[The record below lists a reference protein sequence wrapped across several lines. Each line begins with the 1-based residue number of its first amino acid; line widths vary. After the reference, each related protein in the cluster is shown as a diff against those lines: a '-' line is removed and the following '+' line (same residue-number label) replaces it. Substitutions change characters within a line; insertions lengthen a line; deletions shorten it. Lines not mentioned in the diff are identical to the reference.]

1 MALCFLLSERFLS
14 RESRFFFGEVHFC
27 TDGETNAGIKLC
39 LLFLWQYTIKGDGII
54 QDVSNEL
61 SDVGNI
67 GSVEDA
73 VKLGISFEDQGRDFY
88 LEFAESATDPAAKDM
103 FLYLAEEEKKHAKYL
118 QSYLEG
124 EDLSIE
130 EDTDM
135 PDFREAFASEFT
147 GEDLGEVGVMLA
159 AMRLERKTEDLYLM
173 LSSVSSDSG
182 QREFFEKLAAVER
195 DHYDLIDGLLASVT
209 GFRMQT

>member
-1 MALCFLLSERFLS
+1 MGS
-14 RESRFFFGEVHFC
+14 
-27 TDGETNAGIKLC
+27 
-39 LLFLWQYTIKGDGII
+39 
-54 QDVSNEL
+54 
-61 SDVGNI
+61 I

-88 LEFAESATDPAAKDM
+88 LEFAETAKEPAAKDM
-103 FLYLAEEEKKHAKYL
+103 FLFLAEEEKKHAKYL
-118 QSYLEG
+118 QRYLSG

-130 EDTDM
+130 EETEM
-135 PDFREAFASEFT
+135 PDFRGAFASEFT
-147 GEDLGEVGVMLA
+147 EEKFSEVGVMLA

-173 LSSVSSDSG
+173 LSTVSSDPE

-195 DHYDLIDGLLASVT
+195 GHYDLIDGLLEAAT